1 MKVMRKLVWMLLA
14 VSMVGF
20 TSCDSDDDE
29 WIDDGG
35 QGSGGSD
42 EGGVVTPSGSG
53 TYADPWNVAA
63 AKENQGT
70 DYKFVKGFI
79 VGQVPSGDLEE
90 AQFEA
95 PFSGTSVSGEPLT
108 EGQNI
113 LIAATADEKNV
124 ANCIPV
130 KLTYGDVR
138 TGLNLITEGN
148 AEKNLGK
155 EVILQCKLDKGF
167 GTQCITATYYAE
179 LNGETFGS
187 IVETGGFDVP
197 EISLA
202 DVLDMFTGTAVT
214 ITEDKKFVA
223 VVISDKDGGNST
235 SFKNVIVASPDNSCG
250 ITLRCTTDASFAAGD
265 KIEVKVKGQSLARYN
280 NNGALQLNN
289 IPLVMIQKVGTATV
303 TPKQITVADLIANIN
318 QYESTLVTV
327 SGEIV
332 AAREDGKYGDS
343 TKKSHTTNTIKDGDA
358 TIESFVSK
366 YSAFCGETIP
376 TGEREI
382 TGIAGIN
389 NNKPQLNI
397 RNASEVE

>member
-1 MKVMRKLVWMLLA
+1 MKAMRKLVWMLLA

-20 TSCDSDDDE
+20 TSCDSDDDD

-42 EGGVVTPSGSG
+42 EGGVATPSGSG

-63 AKENQGT
+63 AKENQDT

-124 ANCIPV
+124 NNCIPV

-235 SFKNVIVASPDNSCG
+235 SLKNVIVASPDNSCG

-265 KIEVKVKGQSLARYN
+265 KIEVKVKGQSLERYN

-303 TPKQITVADLIANIN
+303 TPKQITVADLVANIN

-397 RNASEVE
+397 RNASEVK

>member
-1 MKVMRKLVWMLLA
+1 M
-14 VSMVGF
+14 
-20 TSCDSDDDE
+20 
-29 WIDDGG
+29 
-35 QGSGGSD
+35 
-42 EGGVVTPSGSG
+42 
-53 TYADPWNVAA
+53 
-63 AKENQGT
+63 
-70 DYKFVKGFI
+70 
-79 VGQVPSGDLEE
+79 
-90 AQFEA
+90 
-95 PFSGTSVSGEPLT
+95 
-108 EGQNI
+108 
-113 LIAATADEKNV
+113 
-124 ANCIPV
+124 
-130 KLTYGDVR
+130 
-138 TGLNLITEGN
+138 LNLDN
-148 AEKNLGK
+148 
-155 EVILQCKLDKGF
+155 
-167 GTQCITATYYAE
+167 
-179 LNGETFGS
+179 
-187 IVETGGFDVP
+187 
-197 EISLA
+197 
-202 DVLDMFTGTAVT
+202 
-214 ITEDKKFVA
+214 KKFVA

-389 NNKPQLNI
+389 NSKPQLNI
-397 RNASEVE
+397 RNASEVK

>member
-1 MKVMRKLVWMLLA
+1 MKAMRKLVWMLLA

-20 TSCDSDDDE
+20 TSCDSDDDD

-79 VGQVPSGDLEE
+79 VGNIPGGDLED
-90 AQFEA
+90 AQFA
-95 PFSGTSVSGEPLT
+95 PPFSGTDVDDNPIT
-108 EGQNI
+108 EGTNI
-113 LIAATADEKNV
+113 LLAASADEKNV

-235 SFKNVIVASPDNSCG
+235 SLKNVIVASPDNSCG

-265 KIEVKVKGQSLARYN
+265 KIEVKVKGQSLERYN

-289 IPLVMIQKVGTATV
+289 IPFVMIQKVGTATV
-303 TPKQITVADLIANIN
+303 TPKQITVADLVANIN

-397 RNASEVE
+397 RNASEVK